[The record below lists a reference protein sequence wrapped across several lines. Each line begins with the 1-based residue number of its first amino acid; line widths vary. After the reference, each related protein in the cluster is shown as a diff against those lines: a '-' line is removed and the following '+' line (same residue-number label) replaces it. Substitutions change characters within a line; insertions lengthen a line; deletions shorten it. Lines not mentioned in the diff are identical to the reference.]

1 MNDFIFYITIVLI
14 SGILVSRLAD
24 RLRIADVVLLLL
36 LGVILGP
43 EVLDILPAAYINAA
57 GETIRELAL
66 IIIVFDAGYHISWRI
81 LKKEWLEVTK
91 FVTIG
96 CVFIMA
102 VSAFFAKMLF
112 GIPYSLALLVGAIVS
127 ATDPSAT
134 LSMLSGKKI
143 SEKVKDTLEAESIVN
158 DPTGIILTFVVFNA
172 LISPNGMTT
181 AMYTGLVWMF
191 AASFVA
197 GIAGGFLSAIIMRH
211 IMNYSVLFSVSIATA
226 TYMLSNLVGGSGIF
240 AVAIAG
246 AMLGHQS
253 IPNKRTIVQFDDE
266 IAALMKIGVFVYLG
280 AIIRLELVAATLI
293 PGVIFAI
300 ILLFIARPAMILI
313 LASSR
318 KFTLKERLYM
328 GLLGPIGVVPAALAP
343 LLLAFPMGDKMV
355 GVIFTTIVVSLV
367 IVGLMLEK
375 YNKALLEA

>member
-1 MNDFIFYITIVLI
+1 MNEFIFYITVILI

-43 EVLDILPAAYINAA
+43 EVLDFLPAGYISAA
-57 GETIRELAL
+57 GETIREFAL

-112 GIPYSLALLVGAIVS
+112 GIPFSLALLVGAIVS

-134 LSMLSGKKI
+134 LSMLRGAKI
-143 SEKVKDTLEAESIVN
+143 NEKVKDTLEAESIVN
-158 DPTGIILTFVVFNA
+158 DPTGIILTLVVLNA
-172 LISPNGMTT
+172 LLSPAGMTPV
-181 AMYTGLVWMF
+181 MYANLAWMLGMSFAIGL
-191 AASFVA
+191 AS
-197 GIAGGFLSAIIMRH
+197 GILSAIIMRH
-211 IMNYSVLFSVSIATA
+211 IVNYSVLFSIAIATS
-226 TYMLSNLVGGSGIF
+226 TYMLSVLFGGSGIF
-240 AVAIAG
+240 AAAIAG
-246 AMLGHQS
+246 AILGHVS
-253 IPNKRTIVQFDDE
+253 LPSKRTIVQFDDE

-280 AIIRLELVAATLI
+280 AIIELELVASTLV
-293 PGVIFAI
+293 PGIIFAI
-300 ILLFIARPAMILI
+300 LLLFVARPAMIL
-313 LASSR
+313 LFASSK

-343 LLLAFPMGDKMV
+343 LLLTFPMGDKMV
-355 GVIFTTIVVSLV
+355 GVIFTTIIVSLV
-367 IVGLMLEK
+367 IVGALLEK
-375 YNKALLEA
+375 YNKTLLDA